1 MEYVKT
7 TMIDNLLSLISP
19 HRCSSCGEIGSILCE
34 SCKHDIIS
42 ESFVDCVLCAAPCG
56 KRGVCER
63 CVRATGIE
71 QAWCVAERQDGLKH
85 LLDGYKFESRQ
96 AASTACVD
104 LLEAVIPVL
113 PTEIAVVS
121 IPSAASTVR
130 ARGFDH
136 MGRIADG
143 LAKRRNLRRAKPL
156 ERASSVTLHFL
167 SAVERAKLGPTLFR
181 VSDSTVP
188 EQILLLDDIV
198 TTGTTLRA
206 AIKLLRG
213 AGAKKIYI
221 ATIARQPSN

>member
-1 MEYVKT
+1 
-7 TMIDNLLSLISP
+7 
-19 HRCSSCGEIGSILCE
+19 
-34 SCKHDIIS
+34 
-42 ESFVDCVLCAAPCG
+42 
-56 KRGVCER
+56 
-63 CVRATGIE
+63 
-71 QAWCVAERQDGLKH
+71 
-85 LLDGYKFESRQ
+85 
-96 AASTACVD
+96 
-104 LLEAVIPVL
+104 
-113 PTEIAVVS
+113 
-121 IPSAASTVR
+121 
-130 ARGFDH
+130 

-213 AGAKKIYI
+213 AGAKKIYL
-221 ATIARQPSN
+221 AAVARQAKEF